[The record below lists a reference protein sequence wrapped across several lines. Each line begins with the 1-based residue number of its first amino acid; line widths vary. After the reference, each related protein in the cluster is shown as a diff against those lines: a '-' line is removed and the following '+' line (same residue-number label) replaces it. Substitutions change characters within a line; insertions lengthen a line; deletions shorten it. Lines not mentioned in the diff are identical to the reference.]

1 MSTGESPESFSG
13 ARHELAST
21 ITLRLVSHMA
31 ETLPHLLKEKAEL
44 YGNAKVALR
53 EKEFG
58 IWQPVTWQQYFENVR
73 RLALGLVTLG
83 YNPGDKMAILGDNR
97 PEWLYSELAI
107 QSLGGVAVGIFPDS
121 HLDQVKYIIDHSD
134 AAFLM
139 VEDQEQADKFLEIK
153 DQCQKVRHVIV
164 DDMKGMRRY
173 SDPILVPMSRV
184 MQAGEQLHEQKPHL
198 FDEYLGAVTQNTV
211 ALIAYTSGTTG
222 LPKGA
227 MLTHRNMVKMAV
239 NYDSIDPAF
248 PTDNHVSFLP
258 LPWIGEQMT
267 AVSWNLY
274 KAFTVNF
281 PEKVETVPEN
291 IREVGPNILFAPPR
305 FWEKICSDI
314 QVKIQDAVWI
324 KRFFYRLFMPVGY
337 KMAQL
342 RLSGKSPGPI
352 MYVLDKIGYLCLFR
366 SLKNYFGL
374 RRLRNVYTGGAA
386 LGEEIFHLFLA
397 LGVNIKQLYGQ
408 TETAGIAVAH
418 RNGDIKLNTVG
429 VPIPEVEIKIS
440 DSGEILTRGPTVFL
454 GYYKNEEATRKT
466 LVNGW
471 LHSGDQG
478 LLDEDNHLIMIDRM
492 KDVIKLSDGTKF
504 SPQLIEN
511 KLKFSMYISEA
522 VVLGKDRPFVTAM
535 INMDMA
541 NVGKWAENRKITYT
555 TYTDL
560 SQKDAVYELIA
571 GEIARTNKSL
581 PKAAQVRRFVML
593 HKELDADDDEMT
605 RTRKVRRSVV
615 EERYAALAAALYGDQ
630 EVLTVSSDI
639 KYRDGKAFKMQTT
652 VRIMEVPESASS
664 DRGRVS

>member
-1 MSTGESPESFSG
+1 MV
-13 ARHELAST
+13 A
-21 ITLRLVSHMA
+21 
-31 ETLPHLLKEKAEL
+31 TLPHLLKDKAEK
-44 YGNAKVALR
+44 YGSKKVALR

-58 IWQPVTWQQYFENVR
+58 IWQSVTWQQYFHNVR
-73 RLALGLVTLG
+73 CLALGLLTLG
-83 YNPGDKMAILGDNR
+83 YRPGDKMAILGDNR

-121 HLDQVKYIIDHSD
+121 HLDQVRYIIDHSD
-134 AAFLM
+134 AVFLM
-139 VEDQEQADKFLEIK
+139 AEDQEQVDKFLDIR
-153 DQCQKVRHVIV
+153 DQCPKVRHVIV
-164 DDMKGMRRY
+164 DDMKGMRPY
-173 SDPILVPMSRV
+173 HDPILIPMSRV
-184 MQAGEQLHEQKPHL
+184 IEAGRQSDEREPQL
-198 FDEYLGAVTQNTV
+198 FDEYLNKVTENTV

-239 NYDSIDPAF
+239 NYDTIDPAF

-267 AVSWNLY
+267 AVSWHLY

-281 PEKVETVPEN
+281 PEKLETVAEN
-291 IREVGPNILFAPPR
+291 LREVGPNILFAPPR
-305 FWEKICSDI
+305 FWEKICSEI

-324 KRFFYRLFMPVGY
+324 KRFFYHYFMPIGY

-342 RLSGKSPGPI
+342 RLAGEKPGPVT
-352 MYVLDKIGYLCLFR
+352 YLLDKLGYICLFR

-408 TETAGIAVAH
+408 TETAGISVAH
-418 RNGDIKLNTVG
+418 RNDDVKLNTVG
-429 VPIPEVEIKIS
+429 RPIPEIEINIS
-440 DSGEILTRGPTVFL
+440 DSGEILTRGPTVFV
-454 GYYKNEEATRKT
+454 GYYKNEEATRST
-466 LVNGW
+466 LVDGW

-560 SQKDAVYELIA
+560 SQKEAVYELIA
-571 GEIARTNKSL
+571 NEIAEANKAL

-615 EERYAALAAALYGDQ
+615 VDRYSDLVEALYGDRGI
-630 EVLTVSSDI
+630 LRVSSNI
-639 KYRDGKAFKMQTT
+639 KYRDGKAFTMQTT
-652 VRIMEVPESASS
+652 VRIMEVPQSRSTTK
-664 DRGRVS
+664 GPVL